1 MRKIFIGMILVFL
14 NFDITLGPSKIGLIP
29 SFVGYAYMYSGV
41 MELSDYSDK
50 FVKIAPIIKVMA
62 IYTGFI
68 YLMDL
73 LGFSAYFT
81 LPLGSTFSDIGIPF
95 AFVLFGILLGFISMI
110 ASLYISYEI
119 IQGIKDIESVKMKNL
134 NSDQLLS
141 TWKLLAVFTVLSF
154 ALLFIVP
161 ELALIC
167 IILAIIVSI
176 YYLFV
181 FNKSKN
187 LYYENDEY
195 YENTNQ
201 EDIEY

>member
-14 NFDITLGPSKIGLIP
+14 NFDITMGSSKIGLIP
-29 SFVGYAYMYSGV
+29 SFIGYAYMYSGV
-41 MELSDYSDK
+41 LELSDYSNK

-81 LPLGSTFSDIGIPF
+81 LPLGSTFSDIEIPF
-95 AFVLFGILLGFISMI
+95 AFVLFGILLGWISMI

-141 TWKLLAVFTVLSF
+141 TWKLLAVFTVLSY

-187 LYYENDEY
+187 LYYENDDD
-195 YENTNQ
+195 TFQ
-201 EDIEY
+201 ED

>member
-187 LYYENDEY
+187 LYYENDEC

>member
-62 IYTGFI
+62 ICTGFI

-81 LPLGSTFSDIGIPF
+81 LPLGSTFSDIEIPF
-95 AFVLFGILLGFISMI
+95 AFVLFGILLGLISMI